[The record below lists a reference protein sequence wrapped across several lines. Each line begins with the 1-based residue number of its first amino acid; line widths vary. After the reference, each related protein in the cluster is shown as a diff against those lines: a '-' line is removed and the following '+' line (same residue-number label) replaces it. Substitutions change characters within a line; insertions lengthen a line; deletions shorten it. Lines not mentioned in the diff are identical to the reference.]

1 MEDERAKVTDITADA
16 VALQERDEFRAQGW
30 LKLIAPAKVNLHL
43 AIGARRD
50 DGYHDAVSVLHALNL
65 HDVVYMRRKLPM
77 PQPTRR
83 PSSHGRVRRRGCSRP
98 GFR

>member
-1 MEDERAKVTDITADA
+1 MNDQVNITADA

-50 DGYHDAVSVLHALNL
+50 DGYHDAVSVMHALNL
-65 HDVVYMRRKLPM
+65 HDVVYMRRKPADAEE
-77 PQPTRR
+77 PAR
-83 PSSHGRVRRRGCSRP
+83 PSTRLVACGDVTVP
-98 GFR
+98 